1 MFIVLA
7 LITMIGSFTT
17 EIYLPTLNDL
27 ACHIYVPM
35 SSISFIITIFFM
47 AYGVSQLVI
56 GILMNRYGRRSI
68 LLVGVFLYLIGAIL
82 AYETILIDRVFQG
95 IGVASVAVAG
105 IVIIRDTTIMKAHQN
120 RLF

>member
-1 MFIVLA
+1 
-7 LITMIGSFTT
+7 
-17 EIYLPTLNDL
+17 
-27 ACHIYVPM
+27 M

-105 IVIIRDTTIMKAHQN
+105 IVIIRDTTKD
-120 RLF
+120 